1 MYVVWKHCLLCAISS
16 RKVWGS
22 QHYVAIALKWPNIL
36 FREMCACKFVVEIA
50 NHPRVL
56 YFEEQATKNET
67 ICVVL
72 KVVLVARCMQFTIE
86 RMN

>member
-1 MYVVWKHCLLCAISS
+1 
-16 RKVWGS
+16 
-22 QHYVAIALKWPNIL
+22 
-36 FREMCACKFVVEIA
+36 MCACKFVVEIA